1 MKRRFEFT
9 RFVRVALL
17 AAVGRSA
24 WLIVVFA
31 LGAVALEVLANFV
44 YDLVTAG
51 AMPTWATIG
60 RGVSLLAVL
69 AVAAYGFFLLD
80 RRRAATVGSRVHMPT
95 IAPHPG
101 LIWLLSP
108 GKTKPL
114 IIAMR
119 HHAGPTAPPE
129 SRLRH
134 CWIILTDAAKETY
147 EDLQAEMKR
156 HGIEGVELYPV
167 PLVQADI
174 EHTCRAVTRV
184 YDDIDAYDLQPLQVV
199 TDLTGGLKTMTA
211 GALLACLP
219 YDRPMEYLLSERDPN
234 GEPILGSE
242 RPARV
247 DIEFFVQKQVE
258 S

>member
-1 MKRRFEFT
+1 MKRRFELT

-17 AAVGRSA
+17 AAVGRSV

-44 YDLVTAG
+44 YDLVIAG
-51 AMPTWATIG
+51 VMPAWATVV
-60 RGVSLLAVL
+60 RVVVLLVVL
-69 AVAAYGFFLLD
+69 AVAAYAFFLLD
-80 RRRAATVGSRVHMPT
+80 RRRAVTVGSRVHTAT

-114 IIAMR
+114 VIAMR
-119 HHAGPTAPPE
+119 HHASPTAPSE

-134 CWIILTDAAKETY
+134 CWVVLTDAAKETY
-147 EDLQAEMKR
+147 EDLQAEMER
-156 HGIEGVELYPV
+156 HGIAGVELYPV

-174 EHTCRAVTRV
+174 EHTCRAVARV
-184 YDDIDAYDLQPLQVV
+184 YDDIDAYALQPHQVV
-199 TDLTGGLKTMTA
+199 TDLTGGFKTMTA

-219 YDRPMEYLLSERDPN
+219 YDRPMEYLLSERDAS
-234 GEPILGSE
+234 GEPIPGSE
-242 RPARV
+242 RPAQV
-247 DIEFFVQKQVE
+247 DVEFFVQKE
-258 S
+258 AKS